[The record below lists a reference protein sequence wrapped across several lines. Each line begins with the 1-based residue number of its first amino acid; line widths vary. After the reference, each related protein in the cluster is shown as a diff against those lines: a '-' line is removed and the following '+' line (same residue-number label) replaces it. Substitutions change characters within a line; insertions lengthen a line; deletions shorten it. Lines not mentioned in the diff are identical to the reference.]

1 MKGVWSVHDQ
11 ERYLQY
17 VKDLDAADIRS
28 MMENYGEDVWNYAF
42 FLTRDAHLA
51 DDIAQETFIK
61 AYRRF
66 HTYRRQSSIRTWLLK
81 ITRNTAITY
90 RNKAYLKRVILLGNR
105 STRYADSLEIHM
117 QQVVPSAESAALA
130 NETEVELWSAIL
142 KLPRKF
148 RDPLLLRFHYQLSM
162 EEIADILD
170 VSEGTV
176 KSRIHRAKQKAASL
190 LKGRDIHA

>member
-11 ERYLQY
+11 ERYLNY
-17 VKDLDAADIRS
+17 VTELDIADVRS

-42 FLTRDAHLA
+42 ILTRDAHLA

-66 HTYRRQSSIRTWLLK
+66 HTYRRESSLRTWLLK
-81 ITRNTAITY
+81 ITRNTAFTY
-90 RNKAYLKRVILLGNR
+90 RNKAFLKRVILYDSRPRGW
-105 STRYADSLEIHM
+105 ADTLAAKSA
-117 QQVVPSAESAALA
+117 VPSAESAVLA
-130 NETEVELWSAIL
+130 SMAEVELWTAIMS
-142 KLPRKF
+142 LPGKY

-162 EEIADILD
+162 EEIAEILG

-176 KSRIHRAKQKAASL
+176 KSRIHRAKQKAAHL
-190 LKGRDIHA
+190 LKGRDVHVGS